1 MSHTSIFAAALF
13 ALAAIGGCVR
23 HRSPEHPE
31 GAPLAGHGAMA
42 EGHAHGHRAPAGD
55 CPCKHHSEDGGMD
68 CPMMHMAD
76 GGAMAAMQPG
86 PDGGVAC
93 PMHEHAHEHAH

>member
-42 EGHAHGHRAPAGD
+42 EGHA
-55 CPCKHHSEDGGMD
+55 GGMD